1 MGARNFKELLAWQ
14 AADALRRGVIAATAS
29 GAGSRDFTFVD
40 QIRRAAN
47 SACANIAEGFG
58 RYQHKEFAQF
68 LSIAKGSLAEVQDH
82 LTAAEAMGYLDAE
95 ATRTLNREADRA
107 LRLTASLITHL
118 RRTKAPST

>member
-1 MGARNFKELLAWQ
+1 
-14 AADALRRGVIAATAS
+14 VIQATA
-29 GAGSRDFTFVD
+29 AGGVSKDFRFID

-82 LTAAEAMGYLDAE
+82 IVAGEAMGYWDAAAARRMEKE
-95 ATRTLNREADRA
+95 AEEA
-107 LRLTASLITHL
+107 LRIAAGLMRHL
-118 RRTKAPST
+118 RRSKAP